1 MILGIHS
8 NVAGDKEEFTAGHAW
23 LTITHD
29 GKTTSYGLWPDAH
42 PKVINNGNGSDIRI
56 GMESSAGAAASR
68 YYRLSDAQ
76 AKHFVAL
83 MKANVAWRYTNTC
96 ASWASEIVN
105 EVVGEDL
112 DADDWTGFETPRE
125 LGSSILK
132 AEKKQPTKIGSPRPL
147 RNNPASSLMKRKG

>member
-1 MILGIHS
+1 
-8 NVAGDKEEFTAGHAW
+8 
-23 LTITHD
+23 
-29 GKTTSYGLWPDAH
+29 
-42 PKVINNGNGSDIRI
+42 
-56 GMESSAGAAASR
+56 
-68 YYRLSDAQ
+68 
-76 AKHFVAL
+76 

-132 AEKKQPTKIGSPRPL
+132 AEKKQPTTIGSPRPL